1 MDVFEFI
8 LHIDEHLQSLIQQ
21 LGSWSYIL
29 LFAVIFGETGLVVLP
44 FLPGDSLLF
53 VVGTLAGTGM
63 LRLGLLLP
71 LLVVATILGDN
82 VNYWIGRS
90 IGRRVFERKNARFIK
105 PEHLHRTQEFYERHG
120 GKTIVLARFVPII
133 RTFAPFVAGV
143 GRMHYPLFL
152 AYSVVGAV
160 LWAAGLTLAGYFFGS
175 IPLVKDHFE
184 VALIVVVL
192 LSLAP
197 AAYEFA
203 RHRQERPKPAEHTSY
218 GEVEK
223 TFDDK
228 HLND

>member
-152 AYSVVGAV
+152 A
-160 LWAAGLTLAGYFFGS
+160 
-175 IPLVKDHFE
+175 
-184 VALIVVVL
+184 
-192 LSLAP
+192 
-197 AAYEFA
+197 
-203 RHRQERPKPAEHTSY
+203 
-218 GEVEK
+218 
-223 TFDDK
+223 
-228 HLND
+228 